1 MGGWRTM
8 SASQLLDDLTQNG
21 VYLWAE
27 GDKLRFRAPKGV
39 LTEELRDR
47 LTAHKLE
54 LLAILQ
60 TPISTAE
67 FTLVHAPEERYQ
79 PFPLT
84 DLQQA
89 YALGGS
95 NFFDLGNVSAHFYV
109 EFAVTN
115 LDIER
120 LNLAWQ
126 RLIERH
132 EMLRAVILPDAQQQI
147 LETVPP
153 FAVEVI
159 DLRGQKEAE
168 QQIAAMRQQ
177 MKDNGPSLDKY
188 PLFEVRV
195 QLLNEERAQLHI
207 SISLLICDALSG
219 GFVFQDLYQFYLN
232 PQAQLPALNL
242 SFRDYILTL
251 NQRRQTAAYQK
262 ARDYWW
268 PRLSE
273 IPPAPELPLA
283 KSPSAIEKPT
293 FTRWQGQ
300 LAPAVWQ
307 QFKTRVSQLGLTPAA
322 AICAAYATILTTW
335 SKNQKLT
342 VNILYFNREPLHPQV
357 YQVLGNCS
365 STLLLT
371 VDHTQSES
379 FAAQAKR
386 LQEQLWSD
394 LEHTAV
400 TGVEVLGELN
410 RMQGGTARAAMPC
423 TFASALGLGNRDT
436 QTNAAGEQDWQV
448 ICNGLLQTPFV
459 LLDHQIVEENGALLL
474 NWDAVEEAFPSG
486 LMAQMFDAYQL
497 LLHRLAESDNTW
509 QTTTEWLIP
518 EAQLQQRAAV
528 NATNTTIPT
537 QLLHELF
544 VEQATQHPQKLAI
557 AASQLTLTY
566 AELDRLSNYIGRQL
580 RDLGARPNQLVAV
593 VMEKGWEQLVAVLGI
608 LKSGAAY
615 LPIDPSLPQERLSWL
630 LDNAEVAIAFTQP
643 QLEANLSF
651 ATQVKW
657 LTIDDSTL
665 VQASTKLP
673 LPSIQTPEDLAYVIY
688 TSGSTGT
695 PKGVMIDHRG
705 AANTILDINQR
716 FGVTAED
723 RVFAISS
730 LSFDLSVYD
739 IFGTLAAGGTIIM
752 PDAQGSRDPVH
763 WLDVLQR
770 EQVTVWNSAPALMK
784 LLVEYAGDRCD
795 RLPSSLRLV
804 MMSGDWIPV
813 TLPEQIHSLG
823 NNVQVISLGGA
834 TEASIWS
841 IFYPIETI
849 DPSWTSIP
857 YGKPLSNQSFHIL
870 DEALQP
876 RPDWVPGQIYIGGI
890 GLAQGYWRD
899 PAKTQA
905 SFIHHPRTG
914 ERLYRTGDLGR
925 YLPDGNIEF
934 LGRID
939 FQVKIRGYRI
949 EIGEVETV
957 LQQNPAIR
965 SVAVSAV
972 GKQRDEKQLVAYIV
986 FEQEQSITS
995 LELRSYLQQKLPEY
1009 MIPSMFMFMD
1019 SLPLSSN
1026 GKVDRRA
1033 LPDPEQSQA
1042 DLGAIVPPR
1051 DSLELQL
1058 VQIWQEILK
1067 LPEVGITNNFFELG
1081 GTSIQ
1086 AVRLMT
1092 QIHKLFAQNLPLSTL
1107 FQGGTVEHLAR
1118 TLRESSDSS
1127 VPWSPL
1133 VSIQPSGSQPPF
1145 FCVHPAGGNVLCY
1158 MDLSRR
1164 LGADQP
1170 FYGLQAVGMDGE
1182 QPPFTTIEDMAA
1194 YYIAAIRTVQ
1204 PQGPYSI
1211 GGWSFGGIAAL
1222 EIAQQLRQQGEEV
1235 NMLVLIDCPAPL
1247 SSEDLDEATLAAWF
1261 IQDLEGRFDV
1271 DATRLQQL
1279 QQLDTAQ
1286 QLNYILEQARLLH
1299 LVPPDAGVEQVN
1311 YLFEVFKC
1319 NMRAI
1324 ESYTPRSYEGLAT
1337 LLRAENQP
1345 PENPTDPAL
1354 DWHKLLTNLEVRWI
1368 PGNHYTMVREPDV
1381 QTLATQLRACLAV
1394 MNNWQPGR
1402 YN

>member
-1 MGGWRTM
+1 M
-8 SASQLLDDLTQNG
+8 SASQLLEYLTQKG

-27 GDKLRFRAPKGV
+27 GDKLRFHAPKGA
-39 LTEELRDR
+39 LTQELRDR

-54 LLAILQ
+54 LLAMLQ
-60 TPISTAE
+60 TPSSTAA

-89 YALGGS
+89 YSLGGS

-109 EFAVTN
+109 EFAVSN

-153 FAVEVI
+153 LAAEVI
-159 DLRGQKEAE
+159 DLRGQSPEAIAT
-168 QQIAAMRQQ
+168 QIEAVRQQ
-177 MKDNGPSLDKY
+177 MKDNGPSLDQY

-195 QLLNEERAQLHI
+195 QLLDERLSQLHI

-232 PQAQLPALNL
+232 PQAQLPPINL

-251 NQRRQTAAYQK
+251 NQRRQTPAYQK

-268 PRLSE
+268 QRLSE

-283 KSPSAIEKPT
+283 KSPSAIAKPT

-307 QFKTRVSQLGLTPAA
+307 QFKTRVSQWGLTPAA

-342 VNILYFNREPLHPQV
+342 INILYFNREPLHPQV

-371 VDHTQSES
+371 VDHSQRES

-386 LQEQLWSD
+386 LQEQLWRD

-448 ICNGLLQTPFV
+448 VCNGLLQTPFV

-474 NWDAVEEAFPSG
+474 NWDAVEEAFPPG
-486 LMAQMFDAYQL
+486 LMAQMFHAYQL

-509 QTTTEWLIP
+509 QTTTEWLVP
-518 EAQLQQRAAV
+518 QAQLQQRAAI

-544 VEQATQHPQKLAI
+544 VAQATQQPQQPAI
-557 AASQLTLTY
+557 ISPKLTLTY
-566 AELDRLSNYIGRQL
+566 AELDRLSNYIGIQL
-580 RDLGARPNQLVAV
+580 RDLGVRPNQLVAV
-593 VMEKGWEQLVAVLGI
+593 VMQKGWEQLVAVLGI

-615 LPIDPSLPQERLSWL
+615 LPIDPSLPPERLNWL
-630 LDNAEVAIAFTQP
+630 LNNAEVVIALTQP
-643 QLEANLSF
+643 WLEPTLNF
-651 ATQVKW
+651 APQIKW
-657 LTIDDSTL
+657 LTIDDQTL
-665 VQASTKLP
+665 RVFAPLRENLP
-673 LPSIQTPEDLAYVIY
+673 PIQTPEDLAYVIY

-705 AANTILDINQR
+705 AVNTVLDINQR
-716 FGVTAED
+716 FKVTSED
-723 RVFAISS
+723 KVFAISS

-739 IFGTLAAGGTIIM
+739 IFGTLAAGGTIVI
-752 PDAQGSRDPVH
+752 PDAQGTRDPAH

-784 LLVEYAGDRCD
+784 LLVEYAGDRTEH
-795 RLPSSLRLV
+795 LPSSLRLV

-813 TLPEQIHSLG
+813 TLPEQIQSLG
-823 NNVQVISLGGA
+823 NDVQVISLGGA

-841 IFYPIETI
+841 IFYPIAKV
-849 DPSWTSIP
+849 DPTWTSIP

-876 RPDWVPGQIYIGGI
+876 RPVWVPGQIYIGGI

-899 PAKTQA
+899 ATKTAA
-905 SFIHHPRTG
+905 SFIQHPVTG

-949 EIGEVETV
+949 ELGEIETA
-957 LQQNPAIR
+957 LQQHPAIR
-965 SVAVSAV
+965 AVAVSAV
-972 GKQRDEKQLVAYIV
+972 GKQRDDKQLVAYIV
-986 FEQEQSITS
+986 LEQEQAITS
-995 LELRSYLQQKLPEY
+995 IELRNYLQQKLPEY
-1009 MIPSMFMFMD
+1009 MIPSLFMFMD

-1033 LPDPEQSQA
+1033 LPDPEQNQG
-1042 DLGAIVPPR
+1042 DLGAIVAPR

-1092 QIHKLFAQNLPLSTL
+1092 QIHQLFGQHLPLSTL
-1107 FQGGTVEHLAR
+1107 FQGGTVEHLAQ
-1118 TLRESSDSS
+1118 TLRASSDKSL
-1127 VPWSPL
+1127 PWSPL

-1158 MDLSRR
+1158 MDLSRH
-1164 LGADQP
+1164 LGAEQP
-1170 FYGLQAVGMDGE
+1170 FYGLQAAGMDGK

-1194 YYIAAIRTVQ
+1194 YYIAAIRTIQ

-1222 EIAQQLRQQGEEV
+1222 EIAQQLRQQGQDV
-1235 NMLVLIDCPAPL
+1235 NMLALIDCPAPL
-1247 SSEDLDEATLAAWF
+1247 TGEDLEEATLAAWF

-1271 DATRLQQL
+1271 DATRLQHL

-1286 QLNYILEQARLLH
+1286 QLNYILEQARLLN

-1311 YLFEVFKC
+1311 FLFEVFKC

-1324 ESYTPRSYEGLAT
+1324 ERYTPRPYDGLTT

-1354 DWHKLLTNLEVRWI
+1354 GWHKLLTNVEVRWI

-1381 QTLATQLRACLAV
+1381 QILATQLRACLAV
-1394 MNNWQPGR
+1394 MNNWQPEK